1 MTDSGSEGDKDRHN
15 GDTGK
20 VHVIDGLLDLTLG
33 VSSLQLFDARAAAC
47 ECLKAYFHSHAQIRL
62 HFLHRA
68 IEGHASGADETV
80 NVLTTLLRPATG
92 GVTSDPYRSWFASI
106 ILYHLICDDAETK
119 AMAMR
124 VSEGDASS
132 GEEVVT
138 CIQTITSNL
147 IEGMQRGDDDRVL
160 VGYLMLLCGWLF
172 EDFDAVN
179 DFLGEGSNV
188 QRLAELAAYGDRE
201 KVLVQGLCT
210 LLLGI
215 VYEFSTK
222 DSPVPR
228 KSLHHILISRMGKDQ
243 YVNRLNKLRRHT
255 AIRDFEVIPQKLASA
270 GSGSLPEVFFDKV
283 FVDFMKDNFSRFQRA
298 IDRDPGFEIAVISNG
313 VQKGISR
320 EMVDSLRSSLEEKE
334 GTLQKAQSDILSLER
349 QLEQEAA
356 DHRRASETAAQDFQR
371 LKRVNEELQRN
382 HDDDILQLNEKHE
395 KVRQDLQRQLDHVKR
410 SAENDVERIRKRAEA
425 ECVSLRQK
433 VESLTSQLE
442 KAAADHKSSV
452 ERTKQAYTS
461 QIQDIESRLKQADQ
475 ALNAKNDEL
484 ESKTKDF
491 QARIKEAAQKMK
503 MAEEEQLSKSRD
515 SDSRLKMLEEKVKKS
530 EQENK
535 LAEERAKR
543 VWSPATLKRR
553 ALLTN
558 YQADASLSEKE
569 EQRVAAQ
576 TELDDLL
583 MVFGD
588 VEEKAEKYKVSS
600 TGPLLQLTLT
610 TC

>member
-1 MTDSGSEGDKDRHN
+1 MTDSTSEGDKGQHN
-15 GDTGK
+15 RDMGK
-20 VHVIDGLLDLTLG
+20 VHVIDGLLDLILG

-47 ECLKAYFHSHAQIRL
+47 ECLKAYFYNHTQIRL

-80 NVLTTLLRPATG
+80 NVLTTLLRPNTG
-92 GVTSDPYRSWFASI
+92 GSAPDPYRSWFASV
-106 ILYHLICDDAETK
+106 ILYHLISEDAEAK

-147 IEGMQRGDDDRVL
+147 IEGMQRNDDDRVL
-160 VGYLMLLCGWLF
+160 IGYLMLLCGWLS

-188 QRLAELAAYGDRE
+188 QRLAELAAHGDRE
-201 KVLVQGLCT
+201 KPLVQGLCT

-228 KSLHHILISRMGKDQ
+228 KSLHHILISRMDKDQ
-243 YVNRLNKLRRHT
+243 YVDRLNKLRRHP
-255 AIRDFEVIPQKLASA
+255 AVRDFEVIPQKLASA
-270 GSGSLPEVFFDKV
+270 ASGSLPEVFFDKV

-320 EMVDSLRSSLEEKE
+320 DMVDSLRSSLEEKD
-334 GTLQKAQSDILSLER
+334 GALQKAQSDMLSLER
-349 QLEQEAA
+349 QLEQEVA
-356 DHRRASETAAQDFQR
+356 DHRKATETAAQDFAR

-382 HDDDILQLNEKHE
+382 HDDDIRQLNEKHE
-395 KVRQDLQRQLDHVKR
+395 KIRQDLQRQLDHVKR

-433 VESLTSQLE
+433 VGSLASELE
-442 KAAADHKSSV
+442 KATVDHKASAGKA
-452 ERTKQAYTS
+452 KQNHAS
-461 QIQDIESRLKQADQ
+461 QIQALESRLRQAD
-475 ALNAKNDEL
+475 LVLSVKNDEH
-484 ESKTKDF
+484 ESKAREL
-491 QARIKEAAQKMK
+491 QARIEEAVQEMK
-503 MAEEEQLSKSRD
+503 VAEEQQLLRCRD
-515 SDSRLKMLEEKVKKS
+515 PDSRLEVLEEKLKKA
-530 EQENK
+530 EQEIE
-535 LAEERAKR
+535 LAE
-543 VWSPATLKRR
+543 
-553 ALLTN
+553 
-558 YQADASLSEKE
+558 
-569 EQRVAAQ
+569 QR
-576 TELDDLL
+576 
-583 MVFGD
+583 
-588 VEEKAEKYKVSS
+588 AEKVCIQQSLN
-600 TGPLLQLTLT
+600 GVRN
-610 TC
+610 